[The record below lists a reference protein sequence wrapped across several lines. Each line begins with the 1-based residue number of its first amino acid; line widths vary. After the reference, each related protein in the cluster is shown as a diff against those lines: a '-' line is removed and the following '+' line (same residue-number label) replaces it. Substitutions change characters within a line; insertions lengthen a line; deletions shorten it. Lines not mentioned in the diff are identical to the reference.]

1 MKHLTT
7 VILLFSLGA
16 NAVLLAKWLRTDPST
31 TASAVQAT
39 AGRARAA
46 DAQQNTTAEQAGA
59 GATVDPQLWSSLQQ
73 SEPKQFLARLTAAGF
88 PPDVARSLVR
98 WQILEGFRPRRDA
111 IVAADPIDPLRSGVF
126 SRQASK
132 ALLAISREQS
142 DALRA
147 ALGSDIGPQDDRT
160 AYNRH
165 YYGFLPPEKGA
176 KVASLV
182 SEYDSLRS
190 QIYNEAGNAMMPED
204 SEKLS
209 LLEKEMRNDLAAALT
224 PAELELYDLHRSQTA
239 QSLRF
244 TTDLFAPTEAEFR
257 SIFALQNELT
267 QKYGSSYSRLD
278 PEQRSQRMKDQQAM
292 NQKIKQALG
301 EARYTEYERAQD
313 FGYRAATQIA
323 QHFNLP
329 AENAVAVHQLRNDY
343 QQQNMTIMRDGANY
357 PTIESKKEAQ
367 GALIKES
374 TEKLNTLL
382 TPAGAA
388 AYRDSAG
395 YWLRPSVIRP
405 SP

>member
-1 MKHLTT
+1 MKNITT
-7 VILLFSLGA
+7 AILLLSLGA
-16 NAVLLAKWLRTDPST
+16 NAVLLAKWLKTDPAVTAIST
-31 TASAVQAT
+31 RNTSGQSR
-39 AGRARAA
+39 AGDAQRNTAA
-46 DAQQNTTAEQAGA
+46 DQSGGNAK
-59 GATVDPQLWSSLQQ
+59 VDPQFWSSLQQ
-73 SEPKQFLARLTAAGF
+73 SEPKQFLARLIDAGF

-98 WQILEGFRPRRDA
+98 WRILESFRPRRDA

-126 SRQASK
+126 SREASR
-132 ALLAISREQS
+132 ALVAISREQT

-147 ALGSDIGPQDDRT
+147 ALGSDIGLQDDRT

-182 SEYDSLRS
+182 AEYDSLRS
-190 QIYNEAGNAMMPED
+190 QIYSEARNVMLPD
-204 SEKLS
+204 DTEKLS
-209 LLEKEMRNDLAAALT
+209 LLEKEMRNDIAAALT
-224 PAELELYDLHRSQTA
+224 PAELELYDLYRSQTA

-244 TTDLFAPTEAEFR
+244 TTDLFSPTEAEFR

-267 QKYGSSYSRLD
+267 QKYGSSYGRLD
-278 PEQRSQRMKDQQAM
+278 PDQRNQRIKDQQAV

-301 EARYTEYERAQD
+301 DARYTEYERAQD
-313 FGYRAATQIA
+313 FGYRAAAQIA
-323 QHFNLP
+323 EHFNLP

-343 QQQNMTIMRDGANY
+343 QQQVMTIMRDGTNY
-357 PTIESKKEAQ
+357 PTPETKTEAQ
-367 GALIKES
+367 AALIKTS

-395 YWLRPSVIRP
+395 YWLRPSLIRP
-405 SP
+405 SR